1 MAGLLRIRLQHVE
14 TFAPRKIQVENHQ
27 VGYEA
32 VFPLQG
38 ADRLFPIGIP
48 DQPVPDV
55 TVLERLFEQVNVTVR

>member
-27 VGYEA
+27 IGYEA
-32 VFPLQG
+32 AFPLQG